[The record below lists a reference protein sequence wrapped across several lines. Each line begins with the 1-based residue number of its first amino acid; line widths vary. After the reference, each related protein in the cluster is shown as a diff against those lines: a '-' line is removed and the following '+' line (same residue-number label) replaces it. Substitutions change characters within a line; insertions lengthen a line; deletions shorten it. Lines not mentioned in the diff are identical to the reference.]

1 MRLDPL
7 FQKVQTEY
15 DLAFERS
22 ERLNLDDGFQDF
34 YKIKKPHPTAT
45 EGKHSGKPLY
55 IESEERLPCSSLRQ
69 DDIEV
74 YLRVTTFRNQLFRI
88 PNKLLSLMKW
98 MKYSD
103 RFEMLKEARRS
114 MMALRNEHN
123 K

>member
-22 ERLNLDDGFQDF
+22 ERLNLDDGFHDF
-34 YKIKKPHPTAT
+34 YKVQKPHPTAT

-55 IESEERLPCSSLRQ
+55 IESEERLPSSSLRQ

-74 YLRVTTFRNQLFRI
+74 YLRVVTYRNQLFRV

-103 RFEMLKEARRS
+103 RFDILKEARRS
-114 MMALRNEHN
+114 IMALRNEHN